1 MTMANSLVVLKNSKS
16 KQPLSTVNMAIRL
29 QYLWFSVVRNTI
41 GIEPTLFCDI
51 QSTSGFKDLGV
62 RFLRHPVTRAT
73 RDSYSGISDSVT
85 GFFFVGFDSVLDSIG
100 GLILAMNTDTS
111 LNS

>member
-1 MTMANSLVVLKNSKS
+1 MANSLVVLKKT
-16 KQPLSTVNMAIRL
+16 KIKLTISTVNMAIRL

-73 RDSYSGISDSVT
+73 RES
-85 GFFFVGFDSVLDSIG
+85 
-100 GLILAMNTDTS
+100 
-111 LNS
+111 